1 MIKVRCTSSFYV
13 IDKGVFDIHDI
24 VEFDDILAE
33 KLIKQGVVEP
43 IEEKQTEKEE
53 DYTKLTIKELK
64 KLLSN
69 IRSLEKKIKRFSDK
83 QDLIKIQ
90 ELNDILD
97 WRVEAIMNG
106 KQFSFKVYESMSR
119 YKKMQM
125 YSIFKDKMLDLKC
138 HLYMLKSI
146 NSKKGNAD

>member
-53 DYTKLTIKELK
+53 DYTKLTVKELK
-64 KLLSN
+64 KLLQ
-69 IRSLEKKIKRFSDK
+69 EKGLDIKGK
-83 QDLIKIQ
+83 KQ
-90 ELNDILD
+90 ELIERLTN
-97 WRVEAIMNG
+97 N
-106 KQFSFKVYESMSR
+106 
-119 YKKMQM
+119 
-125 YSIFKDKMLDLKC
+125 
-138 HLYMLKSI
+138 
-146 NSKKGNAD
+146 

>member
-53 DYTKLTIKELK
+53 DYTKLTLKELR
-64 KLLSN
+64 KLLQ
-69 IRSLEKKIKRFSDK
+69 EKGLDIKGK
-83 QDLIKIQ
+83 KQ
-90 ELNDILD
+90 ELIE
-97 WRVEAIMNG
+97 R
-106 KQFSFKVYESMSR
+106 
-119 YKKMQM
+119 
-125 YSIFKDKMLDLKC
+125 LK
-138 HLYMLKSI
+138 
-146 NSKKGNAD
+146 NN

>member
-53 DYTKLTIKELK
+53 DYTKLTVKELK
-64 KLLSN
+64 KLLQ
-69 IRSLEKKIKRFSDK
+69 EKGLDIKGK
-83 QDLIKIQ
+83 KQ
-90 ELNDILD
+90 ELID
-97 WRVEAIMNG
+97 R
-106 KQFSFKVYESMSR
+106 
-119 YKKMQM
+119 
-125 YSIFKDKMLDLKC
+125 LK
-138 HLYMLKSI
+138 
-146 NSKKGNAD
+146 NN

>member
-53 DYTKLTIKELK
+53 DYTKLTVRELK
-64 KLLSN
+64 KLLQ
-69 IRSLEKKIKRFSDK
+69 EKGLDVKGKK
-83 QDLIKIQ
+83 Q
-90 ELNDILD
+90 ELIE
-97 WRVEAIMNG
+97 R
-106 KQFSFKVYESMSR
+106 
-119 YKKMQM
+119 
-125 YSIFKDKMLDLKC
+125 LK
-138 HLYMLKSI
+138 
-146 NSKKGNAD
+146 NN

>member
-53 DYTKLTIKELK
+53 DYTKLTVRELK
-64 KLLSN
+64 KLLQ
-69 IRSLEKKIKRFSDK
+69 EKGLDVKGKKQELIKR
-83 QDLIKIQ
+83 
-90 ELNDILD
+90 
-97 WRVEAIMNG
+97 
-106 KQFSFKVYESMSR
+106 
-119 YKKMQM
+119 
-125 YSIFKDKMLDLKC
+125 LK
-138 HLYMLKSI
+138 
-146 NSKKGNAD
+146 NN

>member
-53 DYTKLTIKELK
+53 DYTKLTVKELK
-64 KLLSN
+64 KLLQ
-69 IRSLEKKIKRFSDK
+69 EKGLDIKGK
-83 QDLIKIQ
+83 KQ
-90 ELNDILD
+90 ELIE
-97 WRVEAIMNG
+97 R
-106 KQFSFKVYESMSR
+106 
-119 YKKMQM
+119 
-125 YSIFKDKMLDLKC
+125 LK
-138 HLYMLKSI
+138 
-146 NSKKGNAD
+146 NN

>member
-53 DYTKLTIKELK
+53 DYTKLTVKELK
-64 KLLSN
+64 KLL
-69 IRSLEKKIKRFSDK
+69 KKKGLDIKGK
-83 QDLIKIQ
+83 KQ
-90 ELNDILD
+90 ELIE
-97 WRVEAIMNG
+97 R
-106 KQFSFKVYESMSR
+106 
-119 YKKMQM
+119 
-125 YSIFKDKMLDLKC
+125 LK
-138 HLYMLKSI
+138 
-146 NSKKGNAD
+146 NN